1 MKYFVGIDVSKYFH
15 VACVVDEF
23 GEVHIDPFK
32 FDNNLDGFNMLISK
46 IKKILNEDITFGFES
61 TGHYHQNLFNFL
73 TSKKLSCVLLNPLL
87 TKRFRSIS
95 IRDVKNDKI
104 DSITIATFL
113 IRSNIECSDFLI
125 NDLKELC
132 QERENLKHAI
142 TTEKIKLTAYLDKV
156 FPELKS
162 FVKNSL
168 YSKGFLNFLKQYN
181 TAEIIKITRLDK
193 LHNCLNENRDW
204 FDKSKTEKIKSLAK
218 NSVGFHSS
226 AISKIITNIVCQI
239 ELLEEQFKNITTE
252 IKTIIINSNTALLK
266 IPGMG
271 KIEAA
276 YILSAIDNIA
286 RFDSPSKIVAFAG
299 LDPKIRQSGQ
309 FNARSTRMSKRGN
322 KLLRYA
328 LIWSAYNTVRHSQTM
343 NDYYLLKRS
352 QGKSHYNALGH
363 CSRKLCNYIFYVL
376 SNPNKE
382 FVLE

>member
-32 FDNNLDGFNMLISK
+32 FDNTLDGFNMLISK
-46 IKKILNEDITFGFES
+46 LKKIIDKDITFGFES

-73 TSKKLSCVLLNPLL
+73 TSKNLSCVLLNPLL
-87 TKRFRSIS
+87 TKRFRNLS

-113 IRSNIECSDFLI
+113 IRSNNECSKFTI
-125 NDLKELC
+125 NDLRELC
-132 QERENLKHAI
+132 QEREHLKHSI
-142 TTEKIKLTAYLDKV
+142 ITEKIKLTAYLDKV
-156 FPELKS
+156 FPELKTFLKS
-162 FVKNSL
+162 SI

-181 TAEIIKITRLDK
+181 TAEIIKTTRLDK
-193 LHNCLNENRDW
+193 LHNCLNERRDW
-204 FDKSKTEKIKSLAK
+204 FDKSKTEKMKSLAK

-239 ELLEEQFKNITTE
+239 ELFEEQFKNITDE
-252 IKTIIINSNTALLK
+252 IKFYTTNSDTALLK

-286 RFDSPSKIVAFAG
+286 RFDSPSKIVVFAG
-299 LDPKIRQSGQ
+299 LYPKIRQSGQ
-309 FNARSTRMSKRGN
+309 FNAKSTRMSKRGN
-322 KLLRYA
+322 KLLSYT
-328 LIWSAYNTVRHSQTM
+328 LIWSAYNTVKNSLTM
-343 NDYYLLKRS
+343 SDYYQLKRS

-363 CSRKLCNYIFYVL
+363 CSRKLCNYIFMY
-376 SNPNKE
+376 
-382 FVLE
+382 